1 MGVFTSAR
9 FQHALLKGWH
19 AWLAGSFLVAY
30 VTADE
35 NTYAMHQFAGYAVL
49 AAIVARL
56 VGGLLA
62 PAGSPLRLP
71 RPDTKATLAWL
82 SSGKGRHPLF
92 AWSAVVLLAVV
103 ESAVVDGI
111 GMQQVELN
119 LIGDQWLVHA
129 RVQKIELMH
138 IVVRHPRAED
148 LAFLHEPVQPLGG
161 FVSAGEPV
169 RPMHQQQVNVLDA
182 HEPQG
187 LFRALH
193 QPRRRGIVEGGLAVR
208 MVVARNVDA
217 AFGDDLQLL
226 AQRGIQLQGLADEL
240 LHLVQAVN
248 LRRVDRGDAQLH
260 AFMQPL

>member
-103 ESAVVDGI
+103 GLAALSGAVADSAAWMEHPHEAISEASLWVIAGHVAFVTWMYAGKK
-111 GMQQVELN
+111 
-119 LIGDQWLVHA
+119 WLGRIAA
-129 RVQKIELMH
+129 RVAGFRFSPLPKET
-138 IVVRHPRAED
+138 VR
-148 LAFLHEPVQPLGG
+148 
-161 FVSAGEPV
+161 
-169 RPMHQQQVNVLDA
+169 
-182 HEPQG
+182 
-187 LFRALH
+187 
-193 QPRRRGIVEGGLAVR
+193 
-208 MVVARNVDA
+208 
-217 AFGDDLQLL
+217 
-226 AQRGIQLQGLADEL
+226 
-240 LHLVQAVN
+240 
-248 LRRVDRGDAQLH
+248 
-260 AFMQPL
+260 

>member
-71 RPDTKATLAWL
+71 RPDIKATLAWL

-103 ESAVVDGI
+103 GFAALSGAVADSAAWMEHPHEAISEASLWVIVGHVAFVTWMYA
-111 GMQQVELN
+111 GKK
-119 LIGDQWLVHA
+119 WLGRIAA
-129 RVQKIELMH
+129 RVAGLRFSTLPKET
-138 IVVRHPRAED
+138 VR
-148 LAFLHEPVQPLGG
+148 
-161 FVSAGEPV
+161 
-169 RPMHQQQVNVLDA
+169 
-182 HEPQG
+182 
-187 LFRALH
+187 
-193 QPRRRGIVEGGLAVR
+193 
-208 MVVARNVDA
+208 
-217 AFGDDLQLL
+217 
-226 AQRGIQLQGLADEL
+226 
-240 LHLVQAVN
+240 
-248 LRRVDRGDAQLH
+248 
-260 AFMQPL
+260 